1 MTDSLRARIRRL
13 HETGKLTAAEAAEL
27 EQQVAALE
35 RSSGEAPAAIEGDS
49 AHARFLRGEIDA
61 AAFMRA
67 VRARGVIAGALYGAL
82 MALAAA
88 AALLWS
94 GRPLSLVGTGL
105 AVFLGSGL
113 MYGFGMYMLFLR
125 PRAQRLVRFMALLGG
140 RLTELAGTHAR
151 QCPVCGA
158 ENCQPSFGQYAVRN
172 WRFNPGIAVLELVAG
187 IAIPRDLLQCRECGS
202 DFVACASCGCSASAA
217 GRDRWSVW
225 GHWSGLDC
233 PHCAKPLPL
242 VQNVITETLLP
253 GRTPVR
259 P

>member
-1 MTDSLRARIRRL
+1 MTDSLRTRIRRL
-13 HETGKLTAAEAAEL
+13 HEMGKLSAAEAAEL
-27 EQQVAALE
+27 EQQVAAFE
-35 RSSGEAPAAIEGDS
+35 ASSTRTPATIDGEN
-49 AHARFLRGEIDA
+49 AHARFLRGDIDA
-61 AAFMRA
+61 AAFLRA

-82 MALAAA
+82 MAFATA
-88 AALLWS
+88 AALRWAGS
-94 GRPLSLVGTGL
+94 ALSLVGIGL
-105 AVFLGSGL
+105 AVFLAGGL
-113 MYGFGMYMLFLR
+113 MYGVGLYAFFLR
-125 PRAQRLVRFMALLGG
+125 PRARRLVRFMALLDG
-140 RLTELAGTHAR
+140 RLTELSGTHAG

-158 ENCQPSFGQYAVRN
+158 ENCQPSFGEYAVRN

-187 IAIPRDLLQCRECGS
+187 VAIPRDLRQCRECGS
-202 DFVACASCGCSASAA
+202 DFVACASCGRSASGA